1 MENKIYNIDNLQLLK
16 TIENNTLD
24 FIYSDILYG
33 TGKNF
38 GVYKDINAN
47 RDEVY
52 DFYYLRLEEMHRI
65 LKDTGSLVLQMDKRI
80 NHWIRIMLDE
90 IFGYNNFRNEI
101 TWCYSGGGITKKKF
115 TPKSDVIIWYSKSER
130 YFFNPQFIPY
140 VGTQKAHPYSKDRE
154 EKSKRGKHLEDWWA
168 DINSFGGSTN
178 HPERKKIGYPTQKP
192 EALMKRILDSWTKED
207 DFVGDFF
214 MGSGSFLYVAKE
226 NNRNYIGCD
235 ISKIAFKI
243 TEKRLLD

>member
-1 MENKIYNIDNLQLLK
+1 MEDNY
-16 TIENNTLD
+16 ID

-38 GVYKDINAN
+38 GAYKDIVA
-47 RDEVY
+47 DKGEVF
-52 DFYYLRLEEMHRI
+52 DFYYPRLAEIHRV
-65 LKDTGSLVLQMDKRI
+65 LKNTGSLVLQMDKRI
-80 NHWIRIMLDE
+80 NHWIRNILDD
-90 IFGYNNFRNEI
+90 IFGYESFKNEI

-115 TPKSDVIIWYSKSER
+115 TPKSDVIIWYSKSEKY
-130 YFFNPQFIPY
+130 YFKPQFTPY
-140 VGTQKAHPYSKDRE
+140 TGVQKAHPYSKDRD

-178 HPERKKIGYPTQKP
+178 HPERRKIGYPTQKP
-192 EALMKRILDSWTKED
+192 EALMKRVIDAWTQEND
-207 DFVGDFF
+207 IVADFF

-235 ISKIAFKI
+235 ISKEAYDI
-243 TEKRLLD
+243 TKERLGLR